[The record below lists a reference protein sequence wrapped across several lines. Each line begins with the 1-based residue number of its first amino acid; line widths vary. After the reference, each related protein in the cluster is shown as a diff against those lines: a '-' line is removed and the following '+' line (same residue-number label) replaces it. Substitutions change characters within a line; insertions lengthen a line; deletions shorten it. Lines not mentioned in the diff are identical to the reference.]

1 MVRKT
6 PLSEGEVDNLIEDY
20 KRGVTI
26 AKLCAH
32 YKVGRGRCIAL
43 LQRDAE
49 QDRDEAVGAWEAATS
64 QAAGE
69 PAPTRWRTSQHYMV
83 EEPPAPV
90 QAIVTIPVLAPDQKK
105 SKEGAA
111 AKKARKDSI
120 AEAAAIE
127 EAVAGLNRALAAID
141 IGSDDQNVVEE
152 GLKHLKV
159 ATRGGAVDPVRARD
173 LRAELKRAR
182 HEASAAA
189 AEAAQAAR
197 QREEA
202 GAGTGY
208 SASWF
213 AADMLRGA
221 REPAPTQ
228 ARAKASAPARR
239 TRDDNVAASS
249 PAVLVRASTPTQ
261 APAQAPAPAPALD
274 PAAALAAYR
283 ASLRFA
289 D

>member
-26 AKLCAH
+26 AKLCQA

-69 PAPTRWRTSQHYMV
+69 PAPTRWRTSQHYMA

-90 QAIVTIPVLAPDQKK
+90 QAKVTIPVLAPDQKK

-189 AEAAQAAR
+189 AEAAR

-202 GAGTGY
+202 LAGSQSAYGGAYGG

-221 REPAPTQ
+221 REPAPSQ
-228 ARAKASAPARR
+228 VPAKASAPARR
-239 TRDDNVAASS
+239 TRPLWQARDDNVAASS
-249 PAVLVRASTPTQ
+249 PAPT
-261 APAQAPAPAPALD
+261 QAPAPAPALD